1 MRQDK
6 ERGWGVQPHVLLGS
20 TVLIAVLMLALV
32 LIPQTLSRQARLEVL
47 RSHVGEEAR
56 VAASV
61 VDGDAHRHLIEGHGT
76 AEELDAAR
84 APLLRLHRAWPEAR
98 YVYTMGMHDDRA
110 FFVLDTAQ
118 DPLLAAERGLRMS
131 RYLEPFQL
139 REEYESDWLVE
150 LAAGLTYV
158 NPQYQHDDYGYFL
171 TGHAPIRDSTG
182 QVSGFVGVDFDLE
195 YFLAEEARFRRIE
208 LASLFGALLLSLVLG
223 WVYARHHFLQ
233 QAELRRHYES
243 SMNDSLSGLLNR
255 RGADTAIRS
264 VMEGGATGHDRFH
277 AALLVDIDH
286 FKQINDT
293 YGHAKGDSVIARLAE
308 VLRMPLHAG
317 AVPVRLGGDEFLLF
331 VPDCD
336 QDAAKRIASR
346 LLDEVRATT
355 ASGAA
360 PFEVSVGVAVV
371 QAGEGGFD
379 LLYRRA
385 DSALYEAKSGGKN
398 RYAIFD
404 ASMADMEDTD
414 GADAFGSFRT
424 VTQTAE

>member
-6 ERGWGVQPHVLLGS
+6 ARGWGVQPHVLLGS
-20 TVLIAVLMLALV
+20 TALIAVLMLALV

-47 RSHVGEEAR
+47 RSHVGEVAR

-61 VDGDAHRHLIEGHGT
+61 LDGDAHRHLVEGHGT

-98 YVYTMGMHDDRA
+98 YVYTMGARDGRA

-118 DPLLAAERGLRMS
+118 DTLFASKRGLRMS

-139 REEYESDWLVE
+139 REEYRSDWLVE
-150 LAAGLTYV
+150 LAAGRTYV

-182 QVSGFVGVDFDLE
+182 QVAGFVGVDFDLE

-208 LASLFGALLLSLVLG
+208 FASLLGALLLSLGLG

-255 RGADTAIRS
+255 RGADAAIRS
-264 VMEGGATGHDRFH
+264 VMEGGASRQDRFH

-286 FKQINDT
+286 FKQINDS

-317 AVPVRLGGDEFLLF
+317 TVPVRLGGDEFLLF

-336 QDAAKRIASR
+336 QNTAQRIASR
-346 LLDEVRATT
+346 LLEEVRATEESS
-355 ASGAA
+355 AV
-360 PFEVSVGVAVV
+360 PFAVSMGVAVV
-371 QAGEGGFD
+371 QTGEGGFD

-385 DSALYEAKSGGKN
+385 DAALYQAKSSGKN

-404 ASMADMEDTD
+404 DSMADMANKD
-414 GADAFGSFRT
+414 GVDALGSVRT
-424 VTQTAE
+424 VTQAVE